1 MIQFQGKNPEAA
13 FRKAWNSDRKPRAR
27 KAKAAPV
34 RIKDWSYQN
43 DVFFSDAIQAMRE
56 DIHQGTSFEGSLSH
70 YSDLF
75 QIEESALR
83 HEWNLRNEDD
93 R

>member
-1 MIQFQGKNPEAA
+1 MASLHEKMSRRIAYARNT
-13 FRKAWNSDRKPRAR
+13 RKAIQKMRRAADKPA
-27 KAKAAPV
+27 
-34 RIKDWSYQN
+34 RIKEWSYQN
-43 DVFFSDAIQAMRE
+43 DVFFSDAIKAMRE
-56 DIHQGTSFEGSLSH
+56 DIRQGTSFEGSLSH

-75 QIEESALR
+75 NIEESALR